1 MFYLFCIP
9 VALRIPVSR
18 KRAKCG
24 KQIEL
29 SSQVSMTVKPRG
41 RLTKAAQRV
50 FEMKNEER
58 HSGWGRLP
66 SFPLSPDLC
75 AVSMSSNEMAGGDI
89 KVLPDTRKHERER
102 H

>member
-1 MFYLFCIP
+1 MNGFTKVPPHNVLQSPSYMGEDGTGEH
-9 VALRIPVSR
+9 VHTPVSH
-18 KRAKCG
+18 
-24 KQIEL
+24 
-29 SSQVSMTVKPRG
+29 T
-41 RLTKAAQRV
+41 
-50 FEMKNEER
+50 EMKNEER